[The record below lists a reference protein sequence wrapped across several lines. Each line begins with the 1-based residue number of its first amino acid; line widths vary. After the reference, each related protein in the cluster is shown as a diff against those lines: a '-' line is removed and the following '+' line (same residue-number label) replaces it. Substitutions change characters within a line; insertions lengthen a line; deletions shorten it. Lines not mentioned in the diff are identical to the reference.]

1 MADLRLS
8 NRASNEIY
16 EEAERLGAFSPSY
29 ARAFIDAVFA
39 KIDLLRQFP
48 ELGRAV
54 PEYGNPA
61 IREVFYRHYR
71 IFYLVSHGGDEV
83 GITSVQSSRYP
94 LQPIQ

>member
-1 MADLRLS
+1 MVELRLS
-8 NRASNEIY
+8 RRASDEIY

-29 ARAFIDAVFA
+29 AKAFIDAVFA
-39 KIDLLRQFP
+39 KVDLLRRFP

-71 IFYLVSHGGDEV
+71 IFYFIAPGGGPV

-94 LQPIQ
+94 LQPLQ